1 MRFVTFRKQFY
12 CDTQQGTA
20 KDFYPLENPEDI
32 EFETY
37 TPREPWILPDN
48 IFRKPECPQATSGQQ
63 KIAVYTANLVV
74 STALSVLLYLR
85 NTV

>member
-1 MRFVTFRKQFY
+1 MRSVSFRKKFY
-12 CDTQQGTA
+12 HDTQQGTA
-20 KDFYPLENPEDI
+20 KDFYPLENPKDI
-32 EFETY
+32 VFETY

-63 KIAVYTANLVV
+63 GNVGNTINLVV

-85 NTV
+85 NTA